1 LLQSKNNMGKIYK
14 TLLFDGKIS
23 LAVIES
29 TDIVNK
35 AIEYHKLTPLT
46 SACLGR
52 TMTASIFMASNL
64 KNDGD
69 KLSVS
74 VCGDGPGGHIIVS
87 VDSKLR
93 VRGYIDNPEVN
104 LPLNEKGKLD
114 VKSCVGKGRITVV
127 RSMGLKEPYTG
138 SSEIISGELA
148 EDFAFYYTISE
159 QEPTAMALGVL
170 VDGEGK
176 CIGAGGIVMQAL
188 PGCDDETAKMAQ
200 EIIYKYGDISSHIRA
215 RGAKGIIE
223 EDFKGYYFTE
233 RDTVYECICSKEYID
248 SLILSLGKEEIY
260 DILSEQGKISV
271 ECQYCDKKYIYL
283 ESDVEKLLSEIENG

>member
-1 LLQSKNNMGKIYK
+1 MGKIYK

-64 KNDGD
+64 KNEGD

-74 VCGDGPGGHIIVS
+74 VCGDGVGGHVIVS
-87 VDSKLR
+87 VDSSLR
-93 VRGYIDNPEVN
+93 VRGYIDNPQAE

-114 VKSCVGKGRITVV
+114 VKGCVGKGRLTVV
-127 RSMGLKEPYTG
+127 RSMGLKEPYSG
-138 SSEIISGELA
+138 SSEIVSGEIA
-148 EDFAFYYTISE
+148 EDFAFYYTVSE

-170 VDGEGK
+170 MGSDGK
-176 CIGAGGIVMQAL
+176 CIAAGGMVMQAL
-188 PGCDDETAKMAQ
+188 PGCDDETAQKAQ
-200 EIIYKYGDISSHIRA
+200 EIILKYQDISTTIKNLSASGI
-215 RGAKGIIE
+215 AKE
-223 EDFKGYYFTE
+223 HFKGYYFTE
-233 RDTVYECICSKEYID
+233 RTPEYKCICSKNYID
-248 SLILSLGKEEIY
+248 GLIISLGKEELY
-260 DILSEQGKISV
+260 DILSEQGEIRI
-271 ECQYCDKKYIYL
+271 ECQYCDKKYVYDK
-283 ESDVEKLLSEIENG
+283 EDVDKLLKENG